1 MASNGAL
8 AERNERVKYA
18 RTLGIEKPHTLK
30 KDALEAAIKDAEKAA
45 LDNIVHGNRR
55 GGVAPCGSSAGLSG
69 AWHDVTCAAC
79 KATLKTDEDPFDD
92 IDPTLEGDHLTED
105 VITAETVG
113 EAVSLRESIRE
124 AWLID
129 AATEIKALYRQAG
142 YPQID
147 AVNFLISTGFP
158 QGNVRKIIGQCHH
171 ADCNDGVAH
180 IFINPTQDDTMRV
193 LEIVA
198 HEMAHAMGFRGH
210 TGEFRKAAIAV
221 GLVGAGGK
229 DGKGFTSTNI
239 GDDALPVFKDVA
251 EKLGPYPH
259 TKVNLAA
266 GGVKKQTTRMLKAMC
281 TGRVWDDEAG
291 DYVERG
297 CELSEGGD
305 GYVIRLTKKWAELG
319 LPTCPCGGEMI
330 LEEKDG
336 E

>member
-18 RTLGIEKPHTLK
+18 RTLGIEKPHMLK
-30 KDALEAAIKDAEKAA
+30 REPLETAIAEAEATRDAARYCE
-45 LDNIVHGNRR
+45 
-55 GGVAPCGSSAGLSG
+55 CGI
-69 AWHDVTCAAC
+69 
-79 KATLKTDEDPFDD
+79 LKGKCDRCNDDPFDE
-92 IDPTLEGDHLTED
+92 IDPTREGDHLTED
-105 VITAETVG
+105 VITAKTVG

-129 AATEIKALYRQAG
+129 SVTALKAMFRQAG
-142 YPQID
+142 FNDID
-147 AVNFLISTGFP
+147 SVRMVISTGFP
-158 QGNVRKIIGQCHH
+158 QGNVRKVIGQCHH
-171 ADCNDGVAH
+171 ADFNEGVAH
-180 IFINPTQDDTMRV
+180 IFINPTQDDSVKV
-193 LEIVA
+193 LGIVA
-198 HEMAHAMGFRGH
+198 HEMVHAMGRKGH
-210 TGEFRKAAIAV
+210 GKEFSEVARAI
-221 GLVGAGGK
+221 GLTGAGGAS
-229 DGKGFTSTNI
+229 GKGFTATVI
-239 GDDALPVFKDVA
+239 HDDSMAAYTSIAD
-251 EKLGPYPH
+251 ELGPYPH